1 MKLNLNTLDLTED
14 NSEEFFEEKPY
25 GSRKDSEEWEETIR
39 PDRMKKPRRN
49 DNKRKF
55 IED

>member
-14 NSEEFFEEKPY
+14 NPEEFFEEKPY
-25 GSRKDSEEWEETIR
+25 GSRKDSEDWDEVKPKR
-39 PDRMKKPRRN
+39 KKTNKHN
-49 DNKRKF
+49 DNKRKI

>member
-1 MKLNLNTLDLTED
+1 MKINLNTLDLTED

-25 GSRKDSEEWEETIR
+25 GSRKDSEDWEDVSPKR
-39 PDRMKKPRRN
+39 KKTNKHN
-49 DNKRKF
+49 DNKRKI

>member
-1 MKLNLNTLDLTED
+1 MRLNLNTLDLTED

-25 GSRKDSEEWEETIR
+25 GSRKDSEDWEDVK
-39 PDRMKKPRRN
+39 PKKKNYMKNN
-49 DNKRKF
+49 DNKRKI

>member
-25 GSRKDSEEWEETIR
+25 GSRKDSEDWDEVK
-39 PDRMKKPRRN
+39 PKKKNSKKNN
-49 DNKRKF
+49 DNKRKI

>member
-14 NSEEFFEEKPY
+14 NPEEFFEEKPY
-25 GSRKDSEEWEETIR
+25 GSRKDSEDWEVKPKR
-39 PDRMKKPRRN
+39 KKTNKHN
-49 DNKRKF
+49 DNKRKI